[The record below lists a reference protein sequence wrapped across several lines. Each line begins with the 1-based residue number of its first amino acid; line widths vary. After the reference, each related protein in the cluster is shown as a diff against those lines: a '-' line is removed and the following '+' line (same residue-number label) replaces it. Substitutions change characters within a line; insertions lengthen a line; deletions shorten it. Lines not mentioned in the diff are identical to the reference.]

1 MPLPLLIPVAVGF
14 AGLYGGGKAA
24 KAAID
29 SSDAKSINRSAKR
42 IADESHQA
50 VEDAKEKA
58 NASLEQ
64 LGAKKLDSLEKHMAE
79 FLAAFS
85 KLSQVE
91 TKAIDLGLAARVSV
105 EEKSPSSIVDDCEF
119 LVESGRGVLA
129 GATGGSLSAF
139 GAYSGTMLLA
149 SSSTGTAIST
159 LSGAAAT
166 NATLAWLG
174 GGTLASGGLGIAGGT
189 MVLGTFVAGPALLV
203 FGSVLGAKATK
214 SLNDARSNLELAKT
228 FREESALAET
238 KLRGIT
244 EIATF
249 ALSVLSRVRTKLR
262 RATKEMKA
270 IQEQYGVEY
279 SSYTERQQES
289 VLIAVKYAQLLRVVV
304 DTPLLDEEGQIVE
317 LSRFALEDVR
327 SQLV

>member
-1 MPLPLLIPVAVGF
+1 MPLPLLIPVAIGL
-14 AGLYGGGKAA
+14 AGLYGGGKTA

-29 SSDAKSINRSAKR
+29 SSDAKSINRNAKR
-42 IADESHQA
+42 IVEESNQA
-50 VEDAKEKA
+50 VREAKEQA
-58 NASLEQ
+58 SASLEQ
-64 LGAKKLDSLEKHMAE
+64 LGAKKLDALEKNMAE

-85 KLSQVE
+85 KVSLVE
-91 TKAIDLGLAARVSV
+91 TKVIDSGLADNVSV
-105 EEKSPSSIVDDCEF
+105 KDKSPSAIVDDCEF

-129 GATGGSLSAF
+129 GATSGSLSAF
-139 GAYSGTMLLA
+139 GAYSGTMLFA

-214 SLNDARSNLELAKT
+214 SLNDAKSNLELANT
-228 FREESALAET
+228 FREESALAEA

-249 ALSVLSRVRTKLR
+249 ALSVLSRVRAKLR
-262 RATKEMKA
+262 RATTQLKA
-270 IQEQYGVEY
+270 IQQQYGVDY
-279 SSYTERQQES
+279 SAYPVQQQDE

-304 DTPLLDEEGQIVE
+304 DTPLLDEEGHIVE
-317 LSRFALEDVR
+317 QSRVALTELR
-327 SQLV
+327 AQLV